1 MICIVFFN
9 TIIGK
14 IIFYTLH
21 PLLVNMKKI
30 LLSMSLVG
38 YMFMAQAQS
47 KNDWFKGEI
56 LLTSGE
62 RLEGSLVYANDVEV
76 VSVKLPEGIQ
86 KSFGNVQ
93 LQSFEFL
100 DTKNQRLR
108 RFKTNTLPENGRM
121 AVVEVVLEGE
131 VEVVRCFKMSKKNYA
146 RSFYNHFP
154 LQETEHSFYR
164 YYVHDGVSLTTLEHF
179 LKKKY
184 RHKSVHWRGELELF
198 RLRND
203 LDNGVSSWLKTLSF
217 FNILQEDWRRQ
228 QKPIMPRDSL
238 QWARQVY

>member
-1 MICIVFFN
+1 
-9 TIIGK
+9 
-14 IIFYTLH
+14 
-21 PLLVNMKKI
+21 
-30 LLSMSLVG
+30 MSLVG
-38 YMFMAQAQS
+38 CMFMAHAQS
-47 KNDWFKGEI
+47 RNDWFKGEI

-76 VSVKLPEGIQ
+76 VSVKLSGGIQ
-86 KSFGNVQ
+86 KSFGNAQ
-93 LQSFEFL
+93 LQSFEFW

-121 AVVEVVLEGE
+121 AVVEVVLEGDI
-131 VEVVRCFKMSKKNYA
+131 EVVRCFKTNKKNYA
-146 RSFYNHFP
+146 RSFYNHLP

-184 RHKSVHWRGELELF
+184 RHKSAHWRGELELF
-198 RLRND
+198 RVRND
-203 LDNGVSSWLKTLSF
+203 LNNGVSSWLKTLSF
-217 FNILQEDWRRQ
+217 FNTLQEDWRWQ
-228 QKPIMPRDSL
+228 QKPVLLRDSL